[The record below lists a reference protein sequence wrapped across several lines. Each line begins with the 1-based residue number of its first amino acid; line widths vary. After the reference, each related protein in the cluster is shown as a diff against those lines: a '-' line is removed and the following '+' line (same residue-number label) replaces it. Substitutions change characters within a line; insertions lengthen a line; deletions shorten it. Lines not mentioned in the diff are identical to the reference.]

1 MATLDGFE
9 HIAERP
15 TDAIGVPLL
24 SGSTFVNTSNTYDCA
39 IAGLP
44 FFFAV
49 NDKYPYKRE
58 TAQYRKQQIDQQ
70 KEPGEQTLTCLLYT
84 SDAADE

>member
-1 MATLDGFE
+1 MTDGVK

-15 TDAIGVPLL
+15 VVPIGQPAN
-24 SGSTFVNTSNTYDCA
+24 SGDIYYNKTTTYDIA

-44 FFFAV
+44 FFIAD
-49 NDKYPYKRE
+49 NKENPYGRE

-70 KEPGEQTLTCLLYT
+70 KEPGEQTLKYKQN
-84 SDAADE
+84 